1 MPDPEPPTSL
11 IELIGLLSRQLNIRL
26 TFFDCTGAEQVSATG
41 RPHSDFCLRHRRED
55 PEFDARCVRCDLEH
69 LAEARRTRREVI
81 YCCHAGLL
89 DGVVPL
95 YSRRGLYLGG
105 LVFGQIRREES
116 ALPAEGVRTGTPE
129 MMCEIAR
136 LLRIVGE
143 HIIQQE
149 MIHLHRPH
157 WVDAASEYIDRNFHR
172 KITLKELAARTGCST
187 SYLSHHFPAE
197 FGMPLR
203 AYLRRLR
210 LEKARLLV
218 ERGLTLKEIAA
229 ETGFYDEFHLSKAF
243 KQFFGV
249 PPSQLQ

>member
-1 MPDPEPPTSL
+1 MPRPEAPTQL
-11 IELIGLLSRQLNIRL
+11 VELLGLLSRQLNIRL
-26 TFFDCTGAEQVSATG
+26 TFFDCAGNEHTSETG

-55 PEFDARCVRCDLEH
+55 PGFDARCVRCDQEH

-105 LVFGQIRREES
+105 LVFGQVRREES
-116 ALPAEGVRTGTPE
+116 SLPAEGMRTGTPE

-149 MIHLHRPH
+149 LIHLRRPR
-157 WVDAASEYIDRNFHR
+157 WVDAASEYIERNYRR
-172 KITLKELAARTGCST
+172 KITLKELAGRTGCST

-197 FGMPLR
+197 FGLPLR

-210 LEKARLLV
+210 LERARLLV

-249 PPSQLQ
+249 PPSRLP

>member
-1 MPDPEPPTSL
+1 MFQR
-11 IELIGLLSRQLNIRL
+11 I
-26 TFFDCTGAEQVSATG
+26 ATG
-41 RPHSDFCLRHRRED
+41 RYSSRSSTEQNRARARAATVSAAALFRSLR
-55 PEFDARCVRCDLEH
+55 RCS
-69 LAEARRTRREVI
+69 
-81 YCCHAGLL
+81 YCWML
-89 DGVVPL
+89 
-95 YSRRGLYLGG
+95 
-105 LVFGQIRREES
+105 
-116 ALPAEGVRTGTPE
+116 RTGTPE

-149 MIHLHRPH
+149 MIHLRRPR
-157 WVDAASEYIDRNFHR
+157 WVDTASECIDRNFHR
-172 KITLKELAARTGCST
+172 RITLKELAARTGCST
-187 SYLSHHFPAE
+187 RYLSHHFPAE
-197 FGMPLR
+197 FGLPLR

-249 PPSQLQ
+249 PPSQLP

>member
-1 MPDPEPPTSL
+1 
-11 IELIGLLSRQLNIRL
+11 
-26 TFFDCTGAEQVSATG
+26 
-41 RPHSDFCLRHRRED
+41 
-55 PEFDARCVRCDLEH
+55 
-69 LAEARRTRREVI
+69 
-81 YCCHAGLL
+81 
-89 DGVVPL
+89 
-95 YSRRGLYLGG
+95 
-105 LVFGQIRREES
+105 
-116 ALPAEGVRTGTPE
+116 

-149 MIHLHRPH
+149 MIHLHRPR
-157 WVDAASEYIDRNFHR
+157 WVDAASEYIDRNFQR

-249 PPSQLQ
+249 PPSQLP

>member
-1 MPDPEPPTSL
+1 MPNQEPPTPLS
-11 IELIGLLSRQLNIRL
+11 ELIGLLSRQLNIRL
-26 TFFDCTGAEQVSATG
+26 TFFDCTGTEQAVATG

-116 ALPAEGVRTGTPE
+116 TLPAEGIRTGTPE

-136 LLRIVGE
+136 LLRK
-143 HIIQQE
+143 
-149 MIHLHRPH
+149 L
-157 WVDAASEYIDRNFHR
+157 ASQVMGI
-172 KITLKELAARTGCST
+172 
-187 SYLSHHFPAE
+187 
-197 FGMPLR
+197 
-203 AYLRRLR
+203 
-210 LEKARLLV
+210 
-218 ERGLTLKEIAA
+218 
-229 ETGFYDEFHLSKAF
+229 
-243 KQFFGV
+243 
-249 PPSQLQ
+249 